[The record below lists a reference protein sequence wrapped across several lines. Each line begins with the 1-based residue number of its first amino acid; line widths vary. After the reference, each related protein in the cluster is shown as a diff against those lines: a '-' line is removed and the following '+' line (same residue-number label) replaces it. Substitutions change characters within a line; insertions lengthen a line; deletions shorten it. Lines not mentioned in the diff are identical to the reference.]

1 MGTWSIQGNNAYIR
15 SSSVTDDNLSV
26 VFEPNSGNTPG
37 GVSQFFEI
45 KYTDNGNVTSL
56 EPRYELPYCYVN
68 PGPQPP
74 GPEPEVE
81 YTFNVDF
88 DGLSGEAFHYADNG
102 DYSDQ
107 KYTISVS
114 SGTRSNSSSPWEWS
128 EIDYNFNKGIPT
140 GAAGFVLTQKSTQN
154 EVRTYEVSISGTP
167 ENAEEQN
174 IILKI
179 TQSAN
184 PDTTTNSKQRSF
196 SFVGV
201 EPDYRYNEL
210 RPFMVKV
217 PYEQNR
223 SFQYYLFFKSYG
235 NMNGDQREIAVNKKV
250 TFFATQGD
258 VFVTNISDGNCA
270 GRVDTEVPTVSKRP
284 YMLAEEK
291 SNYQP
296 NYMISDIMNRGVFIR
311 EVTQECDQYQLNYLQ
326 DYTALSFKVDDT
338 TCQVINGYKGSDGFP
353 DSCRDGVNDV
363 CLIIP
368 RNQDIETI
376 TADIIVRRA
385 SQVTFNSREDNEVS
399 VSVYE
404 DGAVFVD
411 EVSGNVATVNQKF
424 ENITQFVNT
433 VYSSGYT
440 DIQACSFFD
449 YVDISQTQQCI
460 NDIVIEDGELIRRD
474 ESIPSPTRAMHIEL
488 DNENNN

>member
-1 MGTWSIQGNNAYIR
+1 MGTWSIQGNNAYIQ
-15 SSSVTDDNLSV
+15 SSSVTGDNLSV
-26 VFEPNSGNTPG
+26 VFNPNSGNTQQG
-37 GVSQFFEI
+37 SAQNFTI
-45 KYTDNGNVTSL
+45 TYNDNGNVTSTN
-56 EPRYELPYCYVN
+56 YTLPYCYVN

-88 DGLSGEAFHYADNG
+88 DGLSGEAFHYTDNG

-107 KYTISVS
+107 KYTISVT

-128 EIDYNFNKGIPT
+128 DIDYNFSKGIPT
-140 GAAGFVLTQKSTQN
+140 GTAGFVLTQKSTQN
-154 EVRTYEVSISGTP
+154 EVRTYEVSITGTP

-196 SFVGV
+196 SFVGD
-201 EPDYRYNEL
+201 EPDYRYNEI

-223 SFQYYLFFKSYG
+223 ASQYYLFFKSYG

-250 TFFATQGD
+250 TFFEATDD
-258 VFVTNISDGNCA
+258 VFVTEISDGGTCD
-270 GRVDTEVPTVSKRP
+270 GRVETTAPRNKRP
-284 YMLAEEK
+284 YMLSGET

-296 NYMISDIMNRGVFIR
+296 SYMISDIMDRGVFIR
-311 EVTQECDQYQLNYLQ
+311 EVSQECDQHQLKYLQ
-326 DYTALSFKVDDT
+326 DYTILSFKVDDT
-338 TCQVINGYKGSDGFP
+338 TCEIISGYKGNDGHP

-368 RNQDIETI
+368 GNQDFETI
-376 TADIIVRRA
+376 TADTVVRRA
-385 SQVTFNSREDNEVS
+385 SQVTFNLREDNEVS

-404 DGAVFVD
+404 DGVVFVD

-440 DIQACSFFD
+440 GIQACSFFD
-449 YVDISQTQQCI
+449 YVDISQAQQCI
-460 NDIVIEDGELIRRD
+460 PVVIKDGELVNMAQTT
-474 ESIPSPTRAMHIEL
+474 P
-488 DNENNN
+488 